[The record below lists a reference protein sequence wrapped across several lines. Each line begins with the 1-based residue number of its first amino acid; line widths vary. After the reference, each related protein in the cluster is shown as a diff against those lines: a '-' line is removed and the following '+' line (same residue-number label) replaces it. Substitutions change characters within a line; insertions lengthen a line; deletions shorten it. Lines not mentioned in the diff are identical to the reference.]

1 MDGNEKMIK
10 YKNIFKILI
19 FLIYILVNVNF
30 YNSVYLDESNFYL
43 LKSSLFLLVGEMLFW
58 MVFLGDILNSE
69 KLQLKKIE
77 KRIILLLL
85 FITVVLGIAICRVF
99 LNSSEYFNDLL
110 NVDVFLMLVVGIFR
124 ICYIF
129 FSILG
134 IVLAFSSKKGIYI
147 LITILNFIVSILIWV
162 DFDSNITSIMRIVM
176 GVFAILSIIFI
187 KKVQQNTIQDT
198 SNEKIEKE
206 EVIKDDKK

>member
-1 MDGNEKMIK
+1 MDGKEKMIK

-19 FLIYILVNVNF
+19 FLIYILVNLNF

-77 KRIILLLL
+77 KRIILLL

-134 IVLAFSSKKGIYI
+134 IVLAFSSKKVTYI

-198 SNEKIEKE
+198 SNENIEKE
-206 EVIKDDKK
+206 KVIKDDKK

>member
-1 MDGNEKMIK
+1 MDGKEKMIK

-19 FLIYILVNVNF
+19 FLIYILVNLNF

-43 LKSSLFLLVGEMLFW
+43 LKSSLFLLVGEILFW
-58 MVFLGDILNSE
+58 IVFLSEFLNSE

-77 KRIILLLL
+77 KRIILLL

-134 IVLAFSSKKGIYI
+134 IVLAFSSKEVIYI

-162 DFDSNITSIMRIVM
+162 DFDSNITSIMRILM

-198 SNEKIEKE
+198 SNENIEKE
-206 EVIKDDKK
+206 EIIKNDKK

>member
-1 MDGNEKMIK
+1 MIK

-19 FLIYILVNVNF
+19 FLIYILVNINF

-43 LKSSLFLLVGEMLFW
+43 LKSSLFLLVGEILFW
-58 MVFLGDILNSE
+58 IVFLGELLNSE
-69 KLQLKKIE
+69 KLQIKKIE
-77 KRIILLLL
+77 KRIILLF

-110 NVDVFLMLVVGIFR
+110 NVDVFLMLVVGFFR

-134 IVLAFSSKKGIYI
+134 IVLAFSSKEVIYI

-198 SNEKIEKE
+198 SNENIEKE
-206 EVIKDDKK
+206 EIIKDDKK

>member
-1 MDGNEKMIK
+1 MIK

-19 FLIYILVNVNF
+19 FLIYILVNINF

-43 LKSSLFLLVGEMLFW
+43 LKSSLFLLVGEILFW
-58 MVFLGDILNSE
+58 ILFLGELLNSE
-69 KLQLKKIE
+69 KLQIKKIE
-77 KRIILLLL
+77 KRIILLF

-134 IVLAFSSKKGIYI
+134 IVLAFSSKEVIYI

-198 SNEKIEKE
+198 SNENIEKE
-206 EVIKDDKK
+206 EIIKNDKK

>member
-1 MDGNEKMIK
+1 MDGKEKMIK

-19 FLIYILVNVNF
+19 FLIYILVNLNF

-43 LKSSLFLLVGEMLFW
+43 LKSSLFLLVGEILFW
-58 MVFLGDILNSE
+58 IVFLSELLNSE
-69 KLQLKKIE
+69 KLQIKKIE
-77 KRIILLLL
+77 KRIILLL

-110 NVDVFLMLVVGIFR
+110 NVDIFLMLVVGIFR

-162 DFDSNITSIMRIVM
+162 DFDSNITSIMRILM

-198 SNEKIEKE
+198 SNENIKKE

>member
-1 MDGNEKMIK
+1 MIK

-19 FLIYILVNVNF
+19 FLIYILVNINF

-43 LKSSLFLLVGEMLFW
+43 LKSSLFLLVGEILFW
-58 MVFLGDILNSE
+58 IVFLGELLNSE
-69 KLQLKKIE
+69 KLQIKKIE
-77 KRIILLLL
+77 KRIILLF

-134 IVLAFSSKKGIYI
+134 IVLAFSSKEVIYI

-198 SNEKIEKE
+198 SNENIEKE
-206 EVIKDDKK
+206 KIIKDDKK

>member
-1 MDGNEKMIK
+1 MIK

-19 FLIYILVNVNF
+19 FLIYILVNINF

-43 LKSSLFLLVGEMLFW
+43 LKSSLFLLVGEILFW
-58 MVFLGDILNSE
+58 IVFLGELLNSE
-69 KLQLKKIE
+69 KLQIKKIE
-77 KRIILLLL
+77 KIIIILL

-187 KKVQQNTIQDT
+187 KKVQQNATQDT
-198 SNEKIEKE
+198 SNENIEKE
-206 EVIKDDKK
+206 EIIKDDKK

>member
-1 MDGNEKMIK
+1 MIK

-58 MVFLGDILNSE
+58 IVFLGDILNSE

-77 KRIILLLL
+77 KRIILLL

-134 IVLAFSSKKGIYI
+134 IVLAFSSKKVTYI

-176 GVFAILSIIFI
+176 GVFAILSVIFI
-187 KKVQQNTIQDT
+187 KKVQQNTIQNT

>member
-1 MDGNEKMIK
+1 MIK

-19 FLIYILVNVNF
+19 FLIYILVNINF

-43 LKSSLFLLVGEMLFW
+43 LKSSLFLLVGEILFW
-58 MVFLGDILNSE
+58 IVFLGELLNSE
-69 KLQLKKIE
+69 KLQIKKIE
-77 KRIILLLL
+77 KRIILLF

-134 IVLAFSSKKGIYI
+134 IVLAFSSKEVIYI

-198 SNEKIEKE
+198 SNENIEKE
-206 EVIKDDKK
+206 EIIKDDKK

>member
-1 MDGNEKMIK
+1 MIK

-58 MVFLGDILNSE
+58 IVFLGDILNSE
-69 KLQLKKIE
+69 KLQLKKFE
-77 KRIILLLL
+77 KRIILLL

-110 NVDVFLMLVVGIFR
+110 NVDVFLMLVVGAFR

-134 IVLAFSSKKGIYI
+134 IVLAFSSKKVIYI

-162 DFDSNITSIMRIVM
+162 DFDSNITSIMRILM

-187 KKVQQNTIQDT
+187 KKVQQNTIQNT
-198 SNEKIEKE
+198 SNENIEKE

>member
-1 MDGNEKMIK
+1 MDGKEKMIK

-19 FLIYILVNVNF
+19 FLIYILVNLNF

-43 LKSSLFLLVGEMLFW
+43 LKSSLFLLVGEILFW
-58 MVFLGDILNSE
+58 IVFLGEFLNSE

-77 KRIILLLL
+77 KRIIILL

-134 IVLAFSSKKGIYI
+134 IVLAFSSKEVIYI

-162 DFDSNITSIMRIVM
+162 DFDSNITSIMRILM

-198 SNEKIEKE
+198 SNENIEKE
-206 EVIKDDKK
+206 EIIKNDKK

>member
-1 MDGNEKMIK
+1 MIK

-19 FLIYILVNVNF
+19 FLIYILVNINF

-58 MVFLGDILNSE
+58 IVFLGDILNSE

-77 KRIILLLL
+77 KRIILLL

-134 IVLAFSSKKGIYI
+134 IVLAFSSKKITYI

-187 KKVQQNTIQDT
+187 KKVQQNTIQNT
-198 SNEKIEKE
+198 SNENIEKE

>member
-1 MDGNEKMIK
+1 MDGKEKMIK

-19 FLIYILVNVNF
+19 FLIYILVNINF

-43 LKSSLFLLVGEMLFW
+43 LKSSLFLLVGEILFW
-58 MVFLGDILNSE
+58 IVFLGELLNSE
-69 KLQLKKIE
+69 KLQIKKIE
-77 KRIILLLL
+77 KIIILLF

-134 IVLAFSSKKGIYI
+134 IVLAFSSKEVIYI

-198 SNEKIEKE
+198 SNENIEKE
-206 EVIKDDKK
+206 EIIKDDKK

>member
-1 MDGNEKMIK
+1 MIK

-58 MVFLGDILNSE
+58 IVFLGDILNSE

-77 KRIILLLL
+77 KRIILLL

-134 IVLAFSSKKGIYI
+134 IVLAFSSKKVTYI

-162 DFDSNITSIMRIVM
+162 DFDSNITSIMRIIM

-187 KKVQQNTIQDT
+187 KKVQQNTIRDT

>member
-1 MDGNEKMIK
+1 MIK

-58 MVFLGDILNSE
+58 IVFLGDILNSE
-69 KLQLKKIE
+69 KLQLKKFE
-77 KRIILLLL
+77 KRIILLL

-134 IVLAFSSKKGIYI
+134 IVLAFSSKKVTYI

-187 KKVQQNTIQDT
+187 KKVQQNTIQNT
-198 SNEKIEKE
+198 SNENIEKE

>member
-1 MDGNEKMIK
+1 
-10 YKNIFKILI
+10 
-19 FLIYILVNVNF
+19 
-30 YNSVYLDESNFYL
+30 
-43 LKSSLFLLVGEMLFW
+43 
-58 MVFLGDILNSE
+58 
-69 KLQLKKIE
+69 
-77 KRIILLLL
+77 
-85 FITVVLGIAICRVF
+85 
-99 LNSSEYFNDLL
+99 
-110 NVDVFLMLVVGIFR
+110 MLVVGIFR

-134 IVLAFSSKKGIYI
+134 IVLAFSSKKITYI

-187 KKVQQNTIQDT
+187 KKVQQNTIQNT
-198 SNEKIEKE
+198 SNENIEKE

>member
-1 MDGNEKMIK
+1 MIK

-19 FLIYILVNVNF
+19 FLIYILVNINF

-43 LKSSLFLLVGEMLFW
+43 LKSSLFLLVGEILFW
-58 MVFLGDILNSE
+58 IVFLGDILNSE

-77 KRIILLLL
+77 KRIILLL

-134 IVLAFSSKKGIYI
+134 IVLAFSSKKVTYI

-162 DFDSNITSIMRIVM
+162 DFDSNISSIMRIVM

-198 SNEKIEKE
+198 SNENIEKE

>member
-1 MDGNEKMIK
+1 MIK

-30 YNSVYLDESNFYL
+30 YNSVFLDESNFYL

-58 MVFLGDILNSE
+58 IVFLGDILNSE

-77 KRIILLLL
+77 KRIILLL

-134 IVLAFSSKKGIYI
+134 IVLAFSSKKVTYI

-162 DFDSNITSIMRIVM
+162 DFDSNITSIMRIIM

>member
-1 MDGNEKMIK
+1 MDGKEKMIK

-19 FLIYILVNVNF
+19 FLIYILVNINF

-77 KRIILLLL
+77 KRTILLL

-134 IVLAFSSKKGIYI
+134 IVLAFSSKKVIYI
-147 LITILNFIVSILIWV
+147 LIIILNFIVSILIWV

-198 SNEKIEKE
+198 SNENIEKE
-206 EVIKDDKK
+206 KVIKDDKK

>member
-1 MDGNEKMIK
+1 MIK

-19 FLIYILVNVNF
+19 FLIYILVNINF

-43 LKSSLFLLVGEMLFW
+43 LKSSLFLLVGEILFW
-58 MVFLGDILNSE
+58 IVFLGELLNSE
-69 KLQLKKIE
+69 KLQIKKIE
-77 KRIILLLL
+77 KRIILLL
-85 FITVVLGIAICRVF
+85 FITVVSGIAICRVF

-134 IVLAFSSKKGIYI
+134 IVLAFSSKEVIYI

-176 GVFAILSIIFI
+176 GVSAILSIIFI

-198 SNEKIEKE
+198 SNENIEKE
-206 EVIKDDKK
+206 EIIKNDKK

>member
-1 MDGNEKMIK
+1 MDGKEKMIK

-19 FLIYILVNVNF
+19 FLIYILVNLNF

-43 LKSSLFLLVGEMLFW
+43 LKSSLFLLVGEILFW
-58 MVFLGDILNSE
+58 MVFLDEFLNSE

-77 KRIILLLL
+77 KRIILLL
-85 FITVVLGIAICRVF
+85 FITVLLGIAICRVF

-110 NVDVFLMLVVGIFR
+110 NIDVFLMLVVGIFR

-134 IVLAFSSKKGIYI
+134 IVLAFSSKKVIYI

-162 DFDSNITSIMRIVM
+162 DFDSNITSIMRIVI

-198 SNEKIEKE
+198 SNENIEKE
-206 EVIKDDKK
+206 KVIKDDKK

>member
-1 MDGNEKMIK
+1 MIK

-30 YNSVYLDESNFYL
+30 YNSVFLDESNFYL

-58 MVFLGDILNSE
+58 IVFLGDILNSE

-77 KRIILLLL
+77 KRIILLL

-134 IVLAFSSKKGIYI
+134 IVLAFSSKKVTHI

-176 GVFAILSIIFI
+176 GVFAILSIVFI

-198 SNEKIEKE
+198 SNENIEKE

>member
-1 MDGNEKMIK
+1 MDGKEKMIK

-19 FLIYILVNVNF
+19 FLIYILVNLNF

-43 LKSSLFLLVGEMLFW
+43 LKSSLFLLVGEILFW

-77 KRIILLLL
+77 KRIILLL

-124 ICYIF
+124 VCCIF

-134 IVLAFSSKKGIYI
+134 IVLAFSSKKVIYI

-198 SNEKIEKE
+198 SNENIKKE

>member
-1 MDGNEKMIK
+1 MDGKEKMIK

-19 FLIYILVNVNF
+19 FLIYILVNLNF

-43 LKSSLFLLVGEMLFW
+43 LKSSLFLLVGEILFW

-77 KRIILLLL
+77 KRIILLL

-110 NVDVFLMLVVGIFR
+110 NVDVFLMFVFGIFR

-129 FSILG
+129 F
-134 IVLAFSSKKGIYI
+134 
-147 LITILNFIVSILIWV
+147 
-162 DFDSNITSIMRIVM
+162 
-176 GVFAILSIIFI
+176 
-187 KKVQQNTIQDT
+187 
-198 SNEKIEKE
+198 
-206 EVIKDDKK
+206 

>member
-1 MDGNEKMIK
+1 MDGKKKMIK

-58 MVFLGDILNSE
+58 IVFLGDILNSE

-77 KRIILLLL
+77 KRIILLL

-134 IVLAFSSKKGIYI
+134 IVLAFSSKKITYI

>member
-1 MDGNEKMIK
+1 MIK

-19 FLIYILVNVNF
+19 FLIYILVNINF

-43 LKSSLFLLVGEMLFW
+43 LKSSLFLLVGEILFW
-58 MVFLGDILNSE
+58 IVFLSELLNSE
-69 KLQLKKIE
+69 KLQIKKIE
-77 KRIILLLL
+77 KRIIILL

-198 SNEKIEKE
+198 SNENIEKE
-206 EVIKDDKK
+206 EIIKDDKK

>member
-1 MDGNEKMIK
+1 MIK

-19 FLIYILVNVNF
+19 FLIYILVNINF

-43 LKSSLFLLVGEMLFW
+43 LKSSLFLLVGEILFW
-58 MVFLGDILNSE
+58 IVFLGDILNSE

-77 KRIILLLL
+77 KRIILLL

-134 IVLAFSSKKGIYI
+134 IVLAFSSKKVTYI

-198 SNEKIEKE
+198 SNENIEKE

>member
-1 MDGNEKMIK
+1 MIK
-10 YKNIFKILI
+10 YKNIFEILI
-19 FLIYILVNVNF
+19 FLIYILVNINF

-43 LKSSLFLLVGEMLFW
+43 LKSSLFLLVGEILFW
-58 MVFLGDILNSE
+58 IVFLGELLNSE
-69 KLQLKKIE
+69 KLQIKKIE
-77 KRIILLLL
+77 KRIILLF

-134 IVLAFSSKKGIYI
+134 IVLAFSSKEVIYI

-198 SNEKIEKE
+198 SNENIEKE
-206 EVIKDDKK
+206 KIIKDDKK

>member
-1 MDGNEKMIK
+1 MIK

-19 FLIYILVNVNF
+19 FLIYILVNINF

-43 LKSSLFLLVGEMLFW
+43 LKSSLFLLVGEILFW
-58 MVFLGDILNSE
+58 IVFLSELLNSE
-69 KLQLKKIE
+69 KLQIKKIE
-77 KRIILLLL
+77 KRIILLF

-134 IVLAFSSKKGIYI
+134 IVLAFSSKEVIYI

-198 SNEKIEKE
+198 SNKNIEKE
-206 EVIKDDKK
+206 EIIKDDKK

>member
-1 MDGNEKMIK
+1 MDGKEKMIK

-19 FLIYILVNVNF
+19 FLIYILVNINF

-43 LKSSLFLLVGEMLFW
+43 LKSSLFLLVGEILFW
-58 MVFLGDILNSE
+58 IVFLGELLNSE
-69 KLQLKKIE
+69 KLQIKKIE
-77 KRIILLLL
+77 KRIILLF

-134 IVLAFSSKKGIYI
+134 IVLAFSSKEVIYI

-198 SNEKIEKE
+198 SNENIEKE
-206 EVIKDDKK
+206 KVIKDDKK

>member
-1 MDGNEKMIK
+1 MDGKEKMIK

-19 FLIYILVNVNF
+19 FLIYILVNLNF

-43 LKSSLFLLVGEMLFW
+43 LKSSLFLLVGEILFW
-58 MVFLGDILNSE
+58 IVFLSEFLNSE

-77 KRIILLLL
+77 KRIILLL

-134 IVLAFSSKKGIYI
+134 IVLAFSSKEVIYI

-162 DFDSNITSIMRIVM
+162 DFDSNITSIMRILM

-198 SNEKIEKE
+198 SNENIKKE

>member
-1 MDGNEKMIK
+1 MDGKEKMIK

-19 FLIYILVNVNF
+19 FLIYILVNLNF

-43 LKSSLFLLVGEMLFW
+43 LKSSLFLLVGEILFW
-58 MVFLGDILNSE
+58 MVFLDEFLNSE

-77 KRIILLLL
+77 KRIILLL
-85 FITVVLGIAICRVF
+85 FITVLLGIAICRVF

-110 NVDVFLMLVVGIFR
+110 NIDVFLMLVVGIFR

-134 IVLAFSSKKGIYI
+134 IVLAFSSKKVIYI

-198 SNEKIEKE
+198 SNENIKKE

>member
-1 MDGNEKMIK
+1 MIK

-19 FLIYILVNVNF
+19 FLIYILVNINF

-43 LKSSLFLLVGEMLFW
+43 LKSSLFLLVGEILFW
-58 MVFLGDILNSE
+58 IVFLGELLNSE
-69 KLQLKKIE
+69 KLQIKKIE
-77 KRIILLLL
+77 KRIILLF

-187 KKVQQNTIQDT
+187 KKVQQNATQDT
-198 SNEKIEKE
+198 SNENIEKE
-206 EVIKDDKK
+206 EIIKDDKK

>member
-1 MDGNEKMIK
+1 MDGKEKMIK

-19 FLIYILVNVNF
+19 FLIYILVNLNF

-43 LKSSLFLLVGEMLFW
+43 LKSSLFLLVGEILFW

-77 KRIILLLL
+77 KRTILLL

-134 IVLAFSSKKGIYI
+134 IVLAFSSKKVIYI
-147 LITILNFIVSILIWV
+147 LIIILNFIVSILIWV

-198 SNEKIEKE
+198 SNENIEKE
-206 EVIKDDKK
+206 KVIKDDKK

>member
-19 FLIYILVNVNF
+19 FLIYILVNLNF
-30 YNSVYLDESNFYL
+30 YNSVYLDEINFYL
-43 LKSSLFLLVGEMLFW
+43 LKSSLFLLVGEILFW

-69 KLQLKKIE
+69 KLQLKKFE
-77 KRIILLLL
+77 KRIILLL
-85 FITVVLGIAICRVF
+85 FITVLLGIAICRVF

-134 IVLAFSSKKGIYI
+134 IVLAFSSKKVIYI

-198 SNEKIEKE
+198 SNENI
-206 EVIKDDKK
+206 

>member
-1 MDGNEKMIK
+1 MIK

-58 MVFLGDILNSE
+58 IVFLGDILNSE

-77 KRIILLLL
+77 KRIILLL
-85 FITVVLGIAICRVF
+85 FIMVVLGIAICRVF

-134 IVLAFSSKKGIYI
+134 IVLAFSSKKVTYI

-176 GVFAILSIIFI
+176 GVFAILSVIFI

>member
-1 MDGNEKMIK
+1 MIK

-19 FLIYILVNVNF
+19 FLIYILVNINF

-43 LKSSLFLLVGEMLFW
+43 LKSSLFLLVGEILFW
-58 MVFLGDILNSE
+58 IVFLGELLNSE
-69 KLQLKKIE
+69 KLQIKKIE
-77 KRIILLLL
+77 KRIILLF

-134 IVLAFSSKKGIYI
+134 IVLAFSSKEVIYI

-198 SNEKIEKE
+198 SNENIEKE
-206 EVIKDDKK
+206 EIIKNDKK

>member
-1 MDGNEKMIK
+1 MDGKEKMIK

-19 FLIYILVNVNF
+19 FLIYILVNLNF

-43 LKSSLFLLVGEMLFW
+43 LKSSLFLLVGEILFW
-58 MVFLGDILNSE
+58 IVFLSEFLNSE

-77 KRIILLLL
+77 KRIILLL

-134 IVLAFSSKKGIYI
+134 IVLAFSSKKVIYI

-162 DFDSNITSIMRIVM
+162 DFDSNITSIMRILM